1 MLGYF
6 PVMNAATFL
15 TLNFKELFQKF
26 NGEFSEKLLNF
37 VSLKTE
43 FVKNILFLF
52 FRNGAQR

>member
-26 NGEFSEKLLNF
+26 DKEFSEKLLNF

>member
-26 NGEFSEKLLNF
+26 NEEFSEKLLNF

-52 FRNGAQR
+52 SRNGAQR